1 MHKII
6 LQDVGVEK
14 FNNDHKRLFFYV
26 EEFNRLSERFKGR
39 EPFDDEWD
47 QINTIFPRL
56 EKYTKNHFKAEEE
69 MMRRHDYEHMLEH
82 FAQHNSLNQHLETL
96 KVAIKTRKYNY
107 LAGLEAFLFNWLQNH
122 INTDD
127 LKYKDC
133 FQTGETKK
141 IIDSALFNEM
151 VSASQLRQILHL
163 TQPDSVMLDMRTN
176 TEFEEGIIPG
186 SHLYHCDHNLANR
199 QDTRQFK
206 EYFLANFDASQFD
219 LKKRYFLICRS
230 GPRTEIA
237 LETFLD
243 RGFMAC
249 ELIGGI
255 EEWKRQSY
263 PLIPINDKT
272 NRIR

>member
-1 MHKII
+1 MSKII
-6 LQDVGVEK
+6 LQDVGVEQ
-14 FNNDHKRLFFYV
+14 FNNDHKRLFFYI
-26 EEFNRLSERFKGR
+26 EEFNRLSERFKDR

-56 EKYTKNHFKAEEE
+56 EKYTEHHFKAEED
-69 MMRRHDYEHMLEH
+69 MMRQNNYQHMLEH
-82 FAQHNSLNQHLETL
+82 FAQHKSLTQHLQTL
-96 KVAIKTRKYNY
+96 KVAIKTRKYSY
-107 LAGLEAFLFNWLQNH
+107 LSGLESFLFNWLQNH
-122 INTDD
+122 INKED

-133 FQTGETKK
+133 FEIAETKK
-141 IIDSALFNEM
+141 IIDTALFNEM
-151 VSASQLRQILHL
+151 VSASQLRQIMHR
-163 TQPDSVMLDMRTN
+163 TQPDTVILDIRTN

-186 SHLYHCDHNLANR
+186 SSLYHCEHNLTNR

-206 EYFLANFDASQFD
+206 DYFLANFDTSQFD
-219 LKKRYFLICRS
+219 TQKRYFLVCRS

-237 LETFLD
+237 IETFLD

-263 PLIPINDKT
+263 PIIPVSDKT
-272 NRIR
+272 HRIR